1 VVVVVIV
8 VVVVVI
14 VVVVVVVVV
23 VLLQVTAVKI
33 TSLFDTVKKRSG
45 ITVSCHNLNNLFVPV

>member
-14 VVVVVVVVV
+14 VVVV

-45 ITVSCHNLNNLFVPV
+45 ITVSCHNINNLFVPV